1 MGGWRLLL
9 FYFIIVVVLGGWPNV
24 EEGRTLAVRIIET
37 RGRKMMRSRTWV
49 DNKISGNLT

>member
-37 RGRKMMRSRTWV
+37 GEEDDEEQDMGR
-49 DNKISGNLT
+49 